1 MRKKSLL
8 IITCLLSQQAFAD
21 NNGHGLM
28 NLVEEAK
35 KAARETGT
43 LETACIPLV
52 EPTYKQVAYCPWML
66 TQQVQKDREDGLI
79 NRNSVASKCYAD
91 SENQNTTRVVD
102 PITGK
107 KQVQRISPEQLE
119 TFYKSAKATSLGAPE
134 GKMTSACL
142 GSMKNDNDRIAVLSE
157 YTLLRNRAAYGAQ
170 SLVQE
175 LYDIEATIP
184 PSYENSGTKA
194 SWDSY
199 AYGDEA
205 ETLKKLKSG
214 YSSIPGMTDLMKQRN
229 ECNSSMDKADTR
241 FKLKELRF
249 KQSKVTLAQIS
260 IINKELH
267 DIQSSLIT
275 SSNSNIGMSGAY
287 APPAVI
293 RSPSKAQQTRIEQLK
308 AIKETLL
315 NSKPW
320 LKADAF
326 KSLLSKTN
334 LHRVDNEGKP
344 ARDLAGEIAWDF
356 KNGEGKEIELAFH
369 EQAKDR
375 RKIVLEE
382 LKNIEHAAGCIEG
395 SNKSCDFQDVMKKL
409 KSTPELSEESN
420 ILRMD
425 VKENSKDESY
435 RPDGITQAAI
445 YGMDN
450 AASCRQ
456 AFRGIHA
463 ENNKIARQAA
473 ADLAITAATLGVGAA
488 VAGTLRA
495 GAATGAAIT
504 AARASHRLVQIVNT
518 AKKYGVAMRA
528 LAASSK
534 AQNLV
539 KALEIGNNMKG
550 LMDAV
555 NECDSK
561 IVPSLEKDAIGSLSC
576 DEFSEKNLEAEHTG
590 CLASVLISAAGFA
603 PDVLPVA
610 IKKIAKLSPGGEKLL
625 KKWTALERLAKNNDK
640 AYNTV
645 KVVEGALLIL
655 EEATG
660 PKENLTK
667 LVFSL
672 VEDGANKSIP
682 NIELNTKVLKSIQ
695 ESQDEKEKIKL
706 AKLLLSV
713 DPSLEGLNE
722 EEKSSVQKLASK

>member
-1 MRKKSLL
+1 MRKKSLF

-21 NNGHGLM
+21 NNGHGLI
-28 NLVEEAK
+28 NLAEEAK
-35 KAARETGT
+35 RAARQTGT
-43 LETACIPLV
+43 LETACIALV

-66 TQQVQKDREDGLI
+66 SQQVQKDREDGMI
-79 NRNSVASKCYAD
+79 NSSVASKCYAD

-107 KQVQRISPEQLE
+107 KQIQRISPEQLE
-119 TFYKSAKATSLGAPE
+119 TFYKSAKATSQGAPE

-184 PSYENSGTKA
+184 PSYENNGPNA

-205 ETLKKLKSG
+205 KTLKRLKSG
-214 YSSIPGMTDLMKQRN
+214 YSAIPGMTDLMNQRN
-229 ECNSSMDKADTR
+229 KCNSSMDKADNR

-260 IINKELH
+260 ILNKELNE
-267 DIQSSLIT
+267 IQSSLLT
-275 SSNSNIGMSGAY
+275 SSNSYVGMSGAY
-287 APPAVI
+287 APPVM
-293 RSPSKAQQTRIEQLK
+293 RSPSKEQQARMDQLK
-308 AIKETLL
+308 AIKEALL

-326 KSLLSKTN
+326 KSLLSKAN
-334 LHRVDNEGKP
+334 LHRVDSEGKP

-382 LKNIEHAAGCIEG
+382 LENIEHAAGCIEG
-395 SNKSCDFQDVMKKL
+395 SNKSCDYQDVMKKL
-409 KSTPELSEESN
+409 KSTPQLSEESN

-435 RPDGITQAAI
+435 RPDAITQAAI
-445 YGMDN
+445 YGMDH

-456 AFRGIHA
+456 AFRDIHA
-463 ENNKIARQAA
+463 ENNKLARQVA

-488 VAGTLRA
+488 VAGTIRA
-495 GAATGAAIT
+495 GAATAVAVNT
-504 AARASHRLVQIVNT
+504 ARASHRLVQIVNT

-539 KALEIGNNMKG
+539 RLLEIGNNVKG

-561 IVPSLEKDAIGSLSC
+561 IVPSLEKDAIGSISC
-576 DEFSEKNLEAEHTG
+576 DEFSEKNLEAEHTS
-590 CLASVLISAAGFA
+590 CLGSVLVSAAGFA
-603 PDVLPVA
+603 PDILPTA
-610 IKKIAKLSPGGEKLL
+610 LKKFAKVTPDGEKLL
-625 KKWTALERLAKNNDK
+625 KKWAALERLAEKSPK
-640 AYNTV
+640 AYNRV
-645 KVVEGALLIL
+645 KVVEGALTIL

-660 PKENLTK
+660 PQENLTG
-667 LVFSL
+667 FIASL
-672 VEDGANKSIP
+672 LEDGATEAVP
-682 NIELNTKVLKSIQ
+682 NDELNMKVFKGIQ
-695 ESQDEKEKIKL
+695 GAQDEKVKVKL

-713 DPSLEGLNE
+713 DSSLEGLSE
-722 EEKSSVQKLASK
+722 EEKTSVQKLASK